1 MQFPKPEKYS
11 IINKS
16 TTFAHFCYPYVNL
29 QDFASFLHKS
39 QLLLLKKK
47 KILVKTR
54 KITWLPTA
62 NKYLHQ
68 LP

>member
-1 MQFPKPEKYS
+1 MQLPKPEKYS

-47 KILVKTR
+47 KNSGKNQ
-54 KITWLPTA
+54 KNHMA
-62 NKYLHQ
+62 ADS
-68 LP
+68 